1 MIVFSKTAWK
11 DESFYSPYVFIV
23 GTSNV
28 IVLSEG
34 KQNWK
39 ETRGGNPSAP
49 SKCAVATDN

>member
-34 KQNWK
+34 KQNCK
-39 ETRGGNPSAP
+39 ETRGGNPNAP
-49 SKCAVATDN
+49 SKRAAATYN